1 MVPPDTENESLIK
14 LKTAPSLTPLNEDEI
29 LALTNASTVEKF
41 KAGSMIITEGNYDGA
56 LYYLISGQVEIK
68 RRGQR
73 LLLLRQ
79 TGDIF
84 GEMNAIDRSIRS
96 SSAQALKPSICLK
109 IDAVFFDRI
118 SQSDRHTFRYLLYK
132 GFAEALA
139 KRLQITTDKYVRAL
153 NQISKLKSALIKIQ
167 QEKSDF

>member
-1 MVPPDTENESLIK
+1 MVLPADENETVTN
-14 LKTAPSLTPLNEDEI
+14 LKAIPTFKALDETEI
-29 LALTNASTVEKF
+29 LALARASTIEKF
-41 KAGSMIITEGNYDGA
+41 AAGAEIIAEGAYDGS

-68 RRGQR
+68 KRGKR
-73 LLLLRQ
+73 LLLLQQ

-96 SSAQALKPSICLK
+96 ASAKALKRSTCLK
-109 IDAVFFDRI
+109 INAAFFDHI

-139 KRLQITTDKYVRAL
+139 QRLRATTDKYLRSL
-153 NQISKLKSALIKIQ
+153 DQIAKLKSALAKHQ
-167 QEKSDF
+167 MPKN